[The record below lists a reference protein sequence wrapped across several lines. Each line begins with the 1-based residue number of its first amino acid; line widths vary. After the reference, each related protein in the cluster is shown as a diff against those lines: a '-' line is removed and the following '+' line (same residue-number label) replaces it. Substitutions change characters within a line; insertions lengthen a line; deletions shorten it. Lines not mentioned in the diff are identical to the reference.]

1 MPHPV
6 VVGVDDPLTSSAAVD
21 WATDEAQQRSLP
33 LQLVHAPAWNPRH
46 PPDDD
51 VAQSIRR
58 ADERALRELAAR
70 AAGRHRGLEVSTSLV
85 GETARIALV
94 ALSGGAE
101 LLVLG
106 SRGSGGLPELLIG
119 STSLHVAAHAA
130 CPVVVVPGVR
140 ERPAAAG
147 TGSDG
152 SDTDV
157 RCTDGYDAEGRSLD
171 GVAVGIDGVGPSD
184 GPLAFAFETAQRRG
198 LPLRVVHTWSYP
210 LAVGPGYAF
219 PPVYE
224 AGQVGAEATRLVAEL
239 LAGWR
244 QKFPEV
250 RVTEDIVRS
259 GAARHLAEVSATQ
272 QLLVVGRRG
281 RSDGPVGRLGSVSQT
296 VVHQTRCPVAVLPED

>member
-21 WATDEAQQRSLP
+21 WATDEAHQRNLP

-51 VAQSIRR
+51 AAQSIRR

-70 AAGRHRGLEVSTSLV
+70 AAGRHRGLEVSTSLA
-85 GETARIALV
+85 GEPARIALV
-94 ALSGGAE
+94 ALSGDAE

-119 STSLHVAAHAA
+119 STGLHVAAHAA

-140 ERPAAAG
+140 ERLAAAGPAAA
-147 TGSDG
+147 TGG
-152 SDTDV
+152 
-157 RCTDGYDAEGRSLD
+157 DGYDAEGRSLD
-171 GVAVGIDGVGPSD
+171 GVAVGIDGAGPSD

-210 LAVGPGYAF
+210 LAVGPGHAF

-224 AGQVGAEATRLVAEL
+224 AGQVGAEATRLVAEV

-250 RVTEDIVRS
+250 RVTEDIIRS
-259 GAARHLAEVSATQ
+259 GAAKHLVEVSATQ

-281 RSDGPVGRLGSVSQT
+281 RPDGPVGRLGSVSQT

>member
-1 MPHPV
+1 MPNPV
-6 VVGVDDPLTSSAAVD
+6 VVGVDDPLAASAALD

-51 VAQSIRR
+51 AAQSIRR
-58 ADERALRELAAR
+58 ADERGLRGLAAR
-70 AAGRHRGLEVSTSLV
+70 AVGRHRGLKVSTCLA
-85 GETARIALV
+85 GGTARIALV
-94 ALSGGAE
+94 AASEGAE

-106 SRGSGGLPELLIG
+106 SQGSGGLPELLIG

-130 CPVVVVPGVR
+130 CPVVVVPGTG
-140 ERPAAAG
+140 ERPAAAAPA
-147 TGSDG
+147 TRADG
-152 SDTDV
+152 YDGY
-157 RCTDGYDAEGRSLD
+157 DGYDAEGRSLD
-171 GVAVGIDGVGPSD
+171 GVAVGIDGAGPSD

-210 LAVGPGYAF
+210 LAVGPGHAF

-224 AGQVGAEATRLVAEL
+224 AGQVGAEATRLLAEV

-250 RVTEDIVRS
+250 RVTEDVVRS
-259 GAARHLAEVSATQ
+259 GAARHLVEVSANQ

-281 RSDGPVGRLGSVSQT
+281 RPDGPVGRLGSVSQT